1 MGANSSPVADRG
13 LNRLSTDTSDNGQ
26 VESTMKAIAKRFVA
40 DESGATA
47 IEYGLVAAM
56 MGIAVVTIFTAFK
69 TSLGDAFGKMG
80 TALNNKAA
88 EIK

>member
-1 MGANSSPVADRG
+1 
-13 LNRLSTDTSDNGQ
+13 
-26 VESTMKAIAKRFVA
+26 MKSIAKRFVA

-69 TSLGDAFGKMG
+69 DQLSSAFTKMG
-80 TALNNKAA
+80 GALNAQA
-88 EIK
+88 EKIK